1 MKDIARNLLEN
12 GKEIYDDA
20 LKPAAQETGK
30 TLALIPRTINAA
42 LAPLRQWIEYREYNI
57 AETKKL
63 LEIKLKN
70 VGAEHIVSPEP
81 YIAVPA
87 IQSISYSMD
96 SQELRDMYA
105 NLLAR
110 SMTDYDKD
118 KVHPSFVEIIR
129 QLTPDEAKLLKFFA
143 VDKSF
148 PLSDVRRVINDKGHF
163 IEYIH
168 NYTNIADRVCE
179 NPREVSAYIDNLSR
193 LKIIEVTDKYLT
205 DDNKYKPLEESELI
219 RGLLDMK
226 IDEGQKW
233 KIDRKSFDVT
243 SYGREFIDTC
253 VIDKVCVVNMS
264 TDNHGE

>member
-1 MKDIARNLLEN
+1 MPDMNDIAKDLLGN

-20 LKPAAQETGK
+20 LKPAAQEAGK
-30 TLALIPRTINAA
+30 TLALIPQTINAA
-42 LAPLRQWIEYREYNI
+42 LAPLRQWIEYREYNV

-63 LEIKLKN
+63 LENKLKN
-70 VGAEHIVSPEP
+70 VGVDHIVSPEP

-129 QLTPDEAKLLKFFA
+129 QLTPDEAKLLKFFIA
-143 VDKSF
+143 DKSF
-148 PLSDVRRVINDKGHF
+148 PIIDVKCVVNDEGHF

-168 NYTNIADRVCE
+168 NYTNIADEVCE

-193 LKIIEVTDKYLT
+193 LKIIEVTDKYFT

-219 RGLLDMK
+219 KNILNMK
-226 IDEGQKW
+226 LDEGKKW
-233 KIDRKSFDVT
+233 KIDRKLFDVT
-243 SYGREFIDTC
+243 SYGREFIETC
-253 VIDKVCVVNMS
+253 VIDKVNVVSMS
-264 TDNHGE
+264 NR